1 MRALGLL
8 AALFAFW
15 LALSG
20 HYTLFLTSAGL
31 VSAGLVLLATREART
46 LDEEGQPLERLR
58 GAVTYWP
65 WLAVEIVKSA
75 WNVATI
81 VLSPRMRISPTLT
94 TVRAGQRTPAGI
106 ATYANSITLT
116 PGTLTVGVKG
126 QDLTVLALVRE
137 NALDLEGGRMDRRVS
152 RFEGQG

>member
-1 MRALGLL
+1 MRAVGLL

-20 HYTLFLTSAGL
+20 HYTLFLTTAGL
-31 VSAGLVLLATREART
+31 VSAGLVLLALRQVRM
-46 LDEEGQPLERLR
+46 LDEEGQPLELLR

-75 WNVATI
+75 WGVARV
-81 VLSPRMRISPTLT
+81 VLHPKMPISPTLT
-94 TVRAGQRTPAGI
+94 TVKASQESPAGL

-126 QDLTVLALVRE
+126 HDLTVLALVRE
-137 NALDLEGGRMDRRVS
+137 GALDLEEGRMDRRVR
-152 RFEGQG
+152 RFEGQA

>member
-8 AALFAFW
+8 VALFAFW

-20 HYTLFLTSAGL
+20 HYTLFLTTAGL
-31 VSAGLVLLATREART
+31 ASAGLVLLALRAART
-46 LDEEGQPLERLR
+46 LDEEGQPLERLA

-75 WNVATI
+75 WGVAKV
-81 VLSPRMRISPTLT
+81 VLSPRMAISPTLT
-94 TVRAGQRTPAGI
+94 TVKATQTTPAGI

-116 PGTLTVGVKG
+116 PGTLTVGVRG
-126 QDLTVLALVRE
+126 QDLTVLALVQDG
-137 NALDLEGGRMDRRVS
+137 AVDLESGRMDRRVS